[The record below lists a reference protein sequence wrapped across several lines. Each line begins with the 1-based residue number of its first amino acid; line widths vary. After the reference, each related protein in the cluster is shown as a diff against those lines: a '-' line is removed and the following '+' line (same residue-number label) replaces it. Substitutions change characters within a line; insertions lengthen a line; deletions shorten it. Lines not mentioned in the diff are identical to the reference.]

1 MISYILIIQH
11 GSFLHC
17 LGAQVS
23 ESLVLGPNSP
33 NSVGKYV
40 VPAYSSEKGIVMN
53 KQSV

>member
-1 MISYILIIQH
+1 MVNDLTYSSY
-11 GSFLHC
+11 LHC
-17 LGAQVS
+17 LGAQAS
-23 ESLVLGPNSP
+23 ESLVVGPNSP